1 MKVSMTK
8 IFELDDKIADSIIK
22 LNQKGYNSEACCSGH
37 SDESNSNPYI
47 MFTQSASYL
56 LEEHGLPNNWHKE
69 PFPVLLISRDF
80 TQEELD
86 TLGKKT
92 CIDVAMKELA
102 NWVDKI
108 DDYGDW
114 NGSVFFEKDVDVIE

>member
-86 TLGKKT
+86 TLGKET

>member
-1 MKVSMTK
+1 MKVSMIK
-8 IFELDDKIADSIIK
+8 IFELDDKIADIIIK
-22 LNQKGYNSEACCSGH
+22 LNEKGYNSEACCSGH

-47 MFTQSASYL
+47 MFTQSASYML
-56 LEEHGLPNNWHKE
+56 KEYGVPDNWHKE
-69 PFPVLLISRDF
+69 PFSVLLISRDF

-86 TLGKKT
+86 MLGKET

-108 DDYGDW
+108 DDYGAW
-114 NGSVFFEKDVDVIE
+114 NGNIFFEKDVDAIE

>member
-8 IFELDDKIADSIIK
+8 IFELDDKIADIIIK
-22 LNQKGYNSEACCSGH
+22 LNEKGYNSESCCSGH
-37 SDESNSNPYI
+37 SNESNSNPYI

-80 TQEELD
+80 TQKKIE
-86 TLGKKT
+86 TIGKET

-108 DDYGDW
+108 DDYGGW
-114 NGSVFFEKDVDVIE
+114 NGSIFFEKEADAIE

>member
-8 IFELDDKIADSIIK
+8 IFELDDKIADIIIK
-22 LNQKGYNSEACCSGH
+22 LNQKGYNSESCCSGH
-37 SDESNSNPYI
+37 SNESNSNPYI
-47 MFTQSASYL
+47 MFTQSASYML
-56 LEEHGLPNNWHKE
+56 KEYGVPDNWRKE

-86 TLGKKT
+86 TLGKET
-92 CIDVAMKELA
+92 CINVAMKELS

-108 DDYGDW
+108 DDYGAW
-114 NGSVFFEKDVDVIE
+114 NGSIFFETEVDAIE